1 MKSTASEACLTVRL
15 AHLAGSGM
23 SIGLSITGCLRSKK
37 QIHVRKQDWLHCSP
51 KVRAAATSKTSRDS
65 YRACFGSP
73 IEKTKGGS
81 ASAGWT
87 FTTTRTRTHL
97 ISLPYSRLLATT
109 NGRSYLVRPVSLSSW
124 LINVVAGPPLENL
137 SFLVGQRSSW
147 EKTVSFLLLQQRPLN
162 FIRRIWKLV
171 ETEGRSPFFP
181 GYMISPAHVATCN
194 GESKTELDSGF
205 QTVDSGSRV
214 LDSLPVERHRDSGF
228 FWAESGILNLR
239 IPDSTRKKFHRFQ
252 IPKAKVSQG

>member
-15 AHLAGSGM
+15 VHLAGSGM
-23 SIGLSITGCLRSKK
+23 SIGLSINGCLHLNK
-37 QIHVRKQDWLHCSP
+37 QFHVRKQDWLQCSP
-51 KVRAAATSKTSRDS
+51 KVRAAATSKAWPDS
-65 YRACFGSP
+65 YRAYFGSP
-73 IEKTKGGS
+73 IENTKGGS

-87 FTTTRTRTHL
+87 FTTRTRTHL

-109 NGRSYLVRPVSLSSW
+109 NGRSYLVRLVSLSSW

-147 EKTVSFLLLQQRPLN
+147 EKTVSFFLLQQRPLN
-162 FIRRIWKLV
+162 FIRRIWKLF

-194 GESKTELDSGF
+194 RESKTELDSGF
-205 QTVDSGSRV
+205 QTVDSGSWV

-252 IPKAKVSQG
+252 IPKAQVSQG

>member
-37 QIHVRKQDWLHCSP
+37 QIHVRKQDWLHYSP
-51 KVRAAATSKTSRDS
+51 KVRAAATSKTWRDS

-87 FTTTRTRTHL
+87 FTKRTRTHL

-124 LINVVAGPPLENL
+124 LINVVAGPPLVNL

-181 GYMISPAHVATCN
+181 GYMISPAHVAACN
-194 GESKTELDSGF
+194 GGIQNRIGFRVPNCGFWIPGPGFLASG
-205 QTVDSGSRV
+205 T
-214 LDSLPVERHRDSGF
+214 SLAFR
-228 FWAESGILNLR
+228 ILLSW
-239 IPDSTRKKFHRFQ
+239 ILVF
-252 IPKAKVSQG
+252 

>member
-1 MKSTASEACLTVRL
+1 MKSTTSEPCLTVRWV
-15 AHLAGSGM
+15 HLAGSVVHR
-23 SIGLSITGCLRSKK
+23 SINKRMLTLEK
-37 QIHVRKQDWLHCSP
+37 QFHVRKQDWLHCSP

-137 SFLVGQRSSW
+137 SFLVAQ
-147 EKTVSFLLLQQRPLN
+147 EV
-162 FIRRIWKLV
+162 
-171 ETEGRSPFFP
+171 
-181 GYMISPAHVATCN
+181 
-194 GESKTELDSGF
+194 
-205 QTVDSGSRV
+205 
-214 LDSLPVERHRDSGF
+214 VER
-228 FWAESGILNLR
+228 
-239 IPDSTRKKFHRFQ
+239 KQFHSCFSNR
-252 IPKAKVSQG
+252 GH